1 MRTIINLVL
10 AAIAA
15 LLIWVLVTSISEP
28 IAFGDELDR
37 REDAVITRLKD
48 IRTAQQLY
56 RDVTGEGFAPTF
68 DTLEQV
74 LRNGQIPIVSV
85 FGDPDDPNF
94 DGVIRYDTTYR
105 SALDSAM
112 ALGLPIDSL
121 RYVPFTGNNKQ
132 FDVRADTVT
141 YQSTLVN
148 VVEVS
153 TNYKYFMGD
162 YANPRFQRYDNTYD
176 PTKTIK
182 FGNMSTPSVAGN
194 WE

>member
-1 MRTIINLVL
+1 MRTVINLVL

-15 LLIWVLVTSISEP
+15 ALIWVLVSSISEP
-28 IAFGDELDR
+28 IAFGDELNR
-37 REDAVITRLKD
+37 RQDAVINRLKEV
-48 IRTAQQLY
+48 RTAQQLF
-56 RDVTGEGFAPTF
+56 RDVTGDGFANSF
-68 DTLEQV
+68 DTLDQV
-74 LRNGQIPIVSV
+74 LRNGKIPIVSV

-94 DGVIRYDTTYR
+94 DGVIRYDTIFR

-112 ALGLPIDSL
+112 SLNLPLDSL
-121 RYVPFTGNNKQ
+121 RYVPYTDGVQ
-132 FDVRADTVT
+132 FDITADTTT

-153 TNYKYFMGD
+153 TNYKHFMGPF
-162 YANPRFQRYDNTYD
+162 AHPRFSRYDNTYD

-182 FGNMSTPSVAGN
+182 FGNMSTPSLAGN